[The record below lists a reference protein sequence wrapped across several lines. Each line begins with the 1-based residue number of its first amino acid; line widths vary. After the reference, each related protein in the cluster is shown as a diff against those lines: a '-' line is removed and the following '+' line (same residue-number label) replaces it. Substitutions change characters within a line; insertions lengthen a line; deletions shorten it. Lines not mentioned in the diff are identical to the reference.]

1 MVKTGDLHYVY
12 VLIYL
17 DCYHKIWQTWELIN
31 ERNLFLTVL
40 GAGKSQI
47 EAPADSGSGEEAAS
61 WVIDGHLFTITSH
74 GCKHFFFFF
83 SLTLHGRRCQRAVWS
98 LLQEH

>member
-40 GAGKSQI
+40 GAGSQ
-47 EAPADSGSGEEAAS
+47 
-61 WVIDGHLFTITSH
+61 
-74 GCKHFFFFF
+74 
-83 SLTLHGRRCQRAVWS
+83 RR
-98 LLQEH
+98 LLQQTWCLETVHILVHRGLCSHYVPTW